1 MIATS
6 QFRKGLKIEI
16 NGEPYNIVDF
26 QHVKPG
32 KGNAFVRTRMKS
44 MITGNILERTF
55 KSGEKVERPDLENK
69 QVQYL
74 YRDGD
79 DFNFMDLETYDQF
92 AVPTEQLGDAINYM
106 TENMETE
113 MLFYKGN
120 AIDIELPT
128 FVEFEVIKAD
138 PGVRGDTVSG
148 ATKPATIETGAT
160 IQVPLFLNEGDH
172 IRIDTRTGTY
182 VERVKG

>member
-1 MIATS
+1 MISTN

-32 KGNAFVRTRMKS
+32 KGNAFIRTRLKS
-44 MITGNILERTF
+44 MISGNVLEKTF
-55 KSGEKVERPDLENK
+55 KSGEKVDKPDLENK
-69 QVQYL
+69 KVQYL

-79 DFNFMDLETYDQF
+79 DFNFMDMETYDQF
-92 AVPTEQLGDAINYM
+92 VIPIDQLGDAPNYM

-113 MLFYKGN
+113 VLFYKGD

-128 FVEFEVIKAD
+128 FVEFEVVRTD

-148 ATKPATIETGAT
+148 STKPAEIETGAS
-160 IQVPLFLNEGDH
+160 IQVPLFVNEGDVLK
-172 IRIDTRTGTY
+172 IDTRTGSY
-182 VERVKG
+182 VERVKK